1 MEMQRIV
8 INTYKPQGKQSQ
20 AVKQTEKKLRV
31 AAYCRVSTDKEEQQ
45 LSFATQCEV
54 YEDMIKSNPDWELA
68 GVYSDEGITGT
79 STKKRKG
86 FQKMVED
93 CEAGKIDFVITKS
106 ISRFARNTLDC
117 LTTIRYLQSLGVQ
130 FLFEKE
136 RIDTRAAFSEM
147 LLTIM
152 AAFAQEES
160 RSLSENLKWGIRKR
174 FESGQDRWVTCYG
187 YRSIDGVD
195 YVIDPDE
202 AEVIRLIFDL
212 YQHGMKTKAI
222 VEYLMEH
229 KIPSPKGNEKWLSS
243 AIYDIIRNEKYAGDI
258 ILQKKYTVD
267 HLSHRQLKNDGIT
280 VPAYYIKDHHNPIVS
295 REVFNQVNRIRQM
308 RYQGGGR
315 DDMGKPVLYPFGEML
330 KCPHCGGTLIR
341 RHLPIQNREVSWV
354 CEGKGN
360 CKNFIFREWAIKD
373 SLLKAYSEVDME
385 AVARKASVKNEKV
398 SSQAKQLLDMKS
410 KHPQFDSVEY
420 FWLDDLIDKIE
431 IGTHLYNPKNKETFK
446 HPDDRFITVY
456 WKCGVKTTVFS
467 GIRLLADEPR
477 HIAELYKA
485 YYKRHHKRPPSV
497 QTGALDMR
505 KLQIAS

>member
-160 RSLSENLKWGIRKR
+160 RSLSENLK
-174 FESGQDRWVTCYG
+174 
-187 YRSIDGVD
+187 
-195 YVIDPDE
+195 
-202 AEVIRLIFDL
+202 
-212 YQHGMKTKAI
+212 
-222 VEYLMEH
+222 
-229 KIPSPKGNEKWLSS
+229 
-243 AIYDIIRNEKYAGDI
+243 
-258 ILQKKYTVD
+258 
-267 HLSHRQLKNDGIT
+267 
-280 VPAYYIKDHHNPIVS
+280 
-295 REVFNQVNRIRQM
+295 
-308 RYQGGGR
+308 
-315 DDMGKPVLYPFGEML
+315 
-330 KCPHCGGTLIR
+330 
-341 RHLPIQNREVSWV
+341 
-354 CEGKGN
+354 
-360 CKNFIFREWAIKD
+360 
-373 SLLKAYSEVDME
+373 
-385 AVARKASVKNEKV
+385 
-398 SSQAKQLLDMKS
+398 
-410 KHPQFDSVEY
+410 
-420 FWLDDLIDKIE
+420 
-431 IGTHLYNPKNKETFK
+431 
-446 HPDDRFITVY
+446 
-456 WKCGVKTTVFS
+456 
-467 GIRLLADEPR
+467 
-477 HIAELYKA
+477 
-485 YYKRHHKRPPSV
+485 
-497 QTGALDMR
+497 
-505 KLQIAS
+505 